1 MHVADGGLE
10 AADSE
15 PEAVGNGFRGM
26 AVSQPAVPG
35 EPGDGDPVRREA
47 VLVEPVGQS
56 SYELVEQEHLV
67 GLVS

>member
-26 AVSQPAVPG
+26 AVSRPAVPG
-35 EPGDGDPVRREA
+35 EPGGGDPVRE
-47 VLVEPVGQS
+47 VV
-56 SYELVEQEHLV
+56 
-67 GLVS
+67 